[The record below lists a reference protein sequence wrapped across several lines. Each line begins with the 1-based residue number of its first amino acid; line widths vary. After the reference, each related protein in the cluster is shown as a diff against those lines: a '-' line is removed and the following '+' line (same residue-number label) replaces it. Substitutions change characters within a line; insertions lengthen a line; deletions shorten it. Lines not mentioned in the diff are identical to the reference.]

1 MTKISIIIPVH
12 EFNDDVKSYLSKAL
26 TSVKLQKNVTD
37 EVDVIVVHNA
47 MSQEQGLVDFVKDY
61 TSTIQLNTKTL
72 LNEGK
77 SDYCSQVNFGV
88 KASEAPYFSILE
100 FDDELSSINI
110 TNALKHIEELPD
122 VGIFLPFTVEIDA
135 KSGNGVQIVNQ
146 SVWSKGYVG
155 ENGVLGYLNTRSL
168 NEFSF
173 YTIGGAV
180 IKKDEFEGCGGLKAN
195 IVLSFTY
202 EFLLRFLENGNKIY
216 SIAKFGYRHTINRS
230 GSLFTGFA
238 ATMPMNER
246 KFWFETA
253 KKECHFNT
261 DRVINTK
268 SLVRVVSE

>member
-12 EFNDDVKSYLSKAL
+12 EFNDDVKSYLSKSL
-26 TSVKLQKNVTD
+26 TSVKLQQEVKD
-37 EVDVIVVHNA
+37 EVEVVVVYNA
-47 MSQEQGLVDFVKDY
+47 LAREQGLLDFVTDY
-61 TSTIQLNTKTL
+61 TTTIQLETKTI

-77 SDYCSQVNFGV
+77 SDFCSQINFGV
-88 KASEAPYFSILE
+88 KSIETPHFTILE
-100 FDDELSSINI
+100 YDDELSSIHI
-110 TNALKHIEELPD
+110 KNALKHISELPD
-122 VGIFLPFTVEIDA
+122 VGIFLPFTIEVDA
-135 KSGNGVQIVNQ
+135 STGNAIQIVNQ

-168 NEFSF
+168 NDFSF
-173 YTIGGAV
+173 YTLGGAV
-180 IKKDEFEGCGGLKAN
+180 INKSEYEACGGLKSN
-195 IVLSFTY
+195 IVLAFTY

-216 SIAKFGYRHTINRS
+216 SIAKFGYKHTINRS
-230 GSLFTGFA
+230 GALFTGFA

-268 SLVRVVSE
+268 SLVRVVTE